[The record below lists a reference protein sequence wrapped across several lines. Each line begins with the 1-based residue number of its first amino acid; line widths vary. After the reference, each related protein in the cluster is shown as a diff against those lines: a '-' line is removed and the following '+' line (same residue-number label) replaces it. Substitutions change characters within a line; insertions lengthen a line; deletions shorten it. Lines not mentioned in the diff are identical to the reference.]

1 MLADSGV
8 RACGDP
14 PSGAW
19 SGPVART
26 DEPSWTIRRVLA
38 WTAKDFAERGIE
50 SARLDAELLVAHAL
64 KLGRVA
70 LYMDLDRPLTE
81 AERGAVRDLVKRRR
95 HHEPVAYIVGAK
107 EFWGRRFVVSPAVLV
122 PRPDTEAVIERALE
136 LLPEDATG
144 RVLDLCTGSG
154 ILGLTLAAERPG
166 AQVDLT
172 DLSKDALSVAR
183 QNAEALGVADRV
195 RLLEGDLF
203 APLGADDRY
212 VLVASNPP
220 YIPDAEIAELAPD
233 VRDHEPRLALAGGA
247 DGFVL
252 HRRLV
257 EGAPRVL
264 EPGGTILVEVGA
276 GQAPALEEIFR
287 AADWVESTARHRDL
301 GGIERVVEARRRAG

>member
-1 MLADSGV
+1 M
-8 RACGDP
+8 
-14 PSGAW
+14 
-19 SGPVART
+19 ART